1 MVIED
6 VQKMVD
12 EVIHSHGLMKLV
24 EIKQKMVDC
33 IAYRSIVCIALIQ
46 IWKIKVF
53 GFLGFSLLGMF
64 NINVYQWQSEA
75 GEGPDCWVEKFG
87 FVVLGNYLK
96 SLNWGV
102 YCMREVCFIDSM
114 YKMNEVR
121 E

>member
-64 NINVYQWQSEA
+64 NINVYQ
-75 GEGPDCWVEKFG
+75 
-87 FVVLGNYLK
+87 
-96 SLNWGV
+96 
-102 YCMREVCFIDSM
+102 
-114 YKMNEVR
+114 
-121 E
+121 